1 MKKSLYFF
9 FLLFLSIGCSDTGSN
24 KSASISSILL
34 RAYQAKSISD
44 GANFLIQKGYK
55 LSRKIENKISAV
67 SLITLEFTG
76 DHLISLRAEENN
88 ISELTCQSKQ
98 INEVVKL
105 KEELVQDFNFKPEQR
120 TLVSNQDI
128 KTDFYSNGE
137 IIAKIVTIN
146 YKDGKSDL
154 CSISFRHKDQIPY
167 LKSF

>member
-9 FLLFLSIGCSDTGSN
+9 FLLFLSIGCSDTGSS

-34 RAYQAKSISD
+34 KAYQSKSISD

-55 LSRKIENKISAV
+55 LSRKIENKISAT
-67 SLITLEFTG
+67 SLTTLEFEG
-76 DHLISLRAEENN
+76 DHLISLRAIENN
-88 ISELTCQSKQ
+88 ITELTCQSKQ
-98 INEVVKL
+98 INEVVKF
-105 KEELVQDFNFKPEQR
+105 KEELMQDFNFKPEHK

-137 IIAKIVTIN
+137 IVAKILTVN
-146 YKDGKSDL
+146 YKDGKSNF
-154 CSISFRHKDQIPY
+154 CSISFRHKNQIPY